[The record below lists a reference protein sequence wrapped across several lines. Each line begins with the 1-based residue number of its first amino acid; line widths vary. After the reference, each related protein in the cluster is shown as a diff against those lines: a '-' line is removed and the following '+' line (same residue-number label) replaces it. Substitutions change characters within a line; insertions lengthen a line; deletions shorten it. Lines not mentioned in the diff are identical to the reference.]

1 MKPPHR
7 RGKDEE
13 LSPIVFAVRITP
25 AQAGKSWRLYPAL
38 HPARDH
44 PRIGGEKLGRMVVAI
59 SVIGSPPRRRGKVFL
74 TDLVRVVVR
83 ITPAQAGKSRRC
95 CLPGSPRRDH
105 PRVGGEKYFW
115 CALPSTAAGSPPR
128 GRGKALNFGC
138 LICNLRI
145 TPALAGK
152 STSSGPAAASGRD
165 HPRVGGEKRTISG
178 WSTKYWGSPPRG
190 RGKEGALQSGKHRH
204 GITPAWAGKSLASQP
219 WSPPLWMMVIRPRP

>member
-1 MKPPHR
+1 MEPPR
-7 RGKDEE
+7 GRGKDEE

-128 GRGKALNFGC
+128 WRGKVHHLVPQLHQVG
-138 LICNLRI
+138 I
-145 TPALAGK
+145 TPAWAGK
-152 STSSGPAAASGRD
+152 REPFPGGLRNTGD
-165 HPRVGGEKRTISG
+165 HPRVGGEKRALCRAE
-178 WSTKYWGSPPRG
+178 STVMGSPPRG
-190 RGKEGALQSGKHRH
+190 RGKAWHLSH
-204 GITPAWAGKSLASQP
+204 GLLPCG
-219 WSPPLWMMVIRPRP
+219 